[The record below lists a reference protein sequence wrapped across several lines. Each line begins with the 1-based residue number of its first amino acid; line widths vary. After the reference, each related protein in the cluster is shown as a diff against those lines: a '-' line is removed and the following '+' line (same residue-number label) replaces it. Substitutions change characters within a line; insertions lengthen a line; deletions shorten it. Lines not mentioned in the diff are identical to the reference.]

1 MGRGEGE
8 GKEEEE
14 VKEGKEGLVVGL
26 EEEAGVL
33 HLALVLLLETPSGV
47 RARVQVQVLLHYS
60 VRVVEQRPL
69 ECCQKLA
76 TFGLWSNA

>member
-1 MGRGEGE
+1 MGEGE

-14 VKEGKEGLVVGL
+14 VKEGLVVGL

-33 HLALVLLLETPSGV
+33 LLALVLLLETLSGV
-47 RARVQVQVLLHYS
+47 RARIQVQVLLHHS
-60 VRVVEQRPL
+60 VKGVEQRPL

-76 TFGLWSNA
+76 TFGL

>member
-47 RARVQVQVLLHYS
+47 EVQVLLHHF
-60 VRVVEQRPL
+60 VRSVEQRPL